1 MMSELPEMTQGQEEP
16 VASTAVWTLSLVG
29 AFAFMIL
36 YGVLYPNH
44 PFPGLGDILPLF
56 SELGSSVVWFFI
68 SGIILGLS
76 MLLAMIV
83 GESIAE

>member
-1 MMSELPEMTQGQEEP
+1 MSELPEMTQGREEP
-16 VASTAVWTLSLVG
+16 AASTA
-29 AFAFMIL
+29 FASMIL

-68 SGIILGLS
+68 AGIILGLS
-76 MLLAMIV
+76 MLLAMLV